1 MTGIVYSFEKL
12 KVWQEAKK
20 LVVDVYH
27 LLDSFP
33 KFEKYAL
40 CDQIRRA
47 IVSVPSNIAEGSGR
61 RSLKEQIHFLEISYG
76 SLMETYNQLRIA
88 IDLTY
93 ITEESVEAIKP
104 SIDAVAKMINGRSS
118 SYEEKLEEQASTKHL
133 NK

>member
-1 MTGIVYSFEKL
+1 MIGLQYSFEKL
-12 KVWQEAKK
+12 NVWQEAKK

-27 LLDSFP
+27 LLDEFP

-47 IVSVPSNIAEGSGR
+47 VVSVPSNIAEGSGR
-61 RSLKEQIHFLEISYG
+61 KSLKEQIHFLEISYG
-76 SLMETYNQLRIA
+76 SLMETYNQLLIA

-104 SIDAVAKMINGRSS
+104 RIDAVAKMINGLSN
-118 SYEEKLEEQASTKHL
+118 SYSAKLNSAE
-133 NK
+133 

>member
-1 MTGIVYSFEKL
+1 MKGLTYSFEKL
-12 KVWQEAKK
+12 NVWQEAKK

-27 LLDSFP
+27 LLDEFP

-47 IVSVPSNIAEGSGR
+47 VVSVPSNIAEGSGR
-61 RSLKEQIHFLEISYG
+61 KSLKEQIRFLEISYG
-76 SLMETYNQLRIA
+76 SLMETFNQLLIA

-104 SIDAVAKMINGRSS
+104 RIDAVAKMINGLSNAYS
-118 SYEEKLEEQASTKHL
+118 AKLVEQNTKPQ
-133 NK
+133 N

>member
-1 MTGIVYSFEKL
+1 MKGLTYSFEKL
-12 KVWQEAKK
+12 NVWQEAKK

-27 LLDSFP
+27 LLDEFP

-47 IVSVPSNIAEGSGR
+47 VVSVPSNIAEGSGR
-61 RSLKEQIHFLEISYG
+61 KSLKEQIHFLEISYG
-76 SLMETYNQLRIA
+76 SLMETYNQLLIA

-104 SIDAVAKMINGRSS
+104 RIDSVAKMINGLSNAYS
-118 SYEEKLEEQASTKHL
+118 NKLEEQSAKS
-133 NK
+133 